1 MMGGCGS
8 VCDCLQGRATR
19 DVEPTVENP
28 FKPTKAH
35 SGQRANRSN
44 EIYYIVESPRPN
56 GLRH

>member
-35 SGQRANRSN
+35 SSK
-44 EIYYIVESPRPN
+44 ECYYIIGPHPN
-56 GLRH
+56 GLRY